1 MVVNITIRDVP
12 PEVRDILAA
21 RAKRRG
27 QSSQEFLKSTLV
39 DIAAKR
45 DKEEVLASIDARRA
59 TMSKVDVMSLL
70 GRDDDGRY

>member
-1 MVVNITIRDVP
+1 MVNITIRDVP
-12 PEVRDILAA
+12 PEVLDVLAA

-27 QSSQEFLKSTLV
+27 QSSQEFLKATLV

-59 TMSKVDVMSLL
+59 TLSKVDVLSLL
-70 GRDDDGRY
+70 DRDDDGRY

>member
-1 MVVNITIRDVP
+1 MVNITIRDVP
-12 PEVRDILAA
+12 PEVRDVLAA

-27 QSSQEFLKSTLV
+27 QSSQEFLKATLV

-59 TMSKVDVMSLL
+59 TLSKVDVLSLL
-70 GRDDDGRY
+70 DRDDDGHY

>member
-1 MVVNITIRDVP
+1 MVNITIRDVP
-12 PEVRDILAA
+12 PEVRDVLAA

-27 QSSQEFLKSTLV
+27 QSAQEFLKATLV

-59 TMSKVDVMSLL
+59 TQSKVDVMSLL

>member
-1 MVVNITIRDVP
+1 MVNITIRDVP
-12 PEVRDILAA
+12 PEVRDVLAA

-27 QSSQEFLKSTLV
+27 QSAQEFLKATLV

-59 TMSKVDVMSLL
+59 TLSKVDVLSLL
-70 GRDDDGRY
+70 ERDDDGRY

>member
-1 MVVNITIRDVP
+1 MVVNITLRVVP
-12 PEVRDILAA
+12 PEVRDVLAA

-27 QSSQEFLKSTLV
+27 QSAQEFLKATLV

-45 DKEEVLASIDARRA
+45 DKEEVLASIDARRD
-59 TMSKVDVMSLL
+59 TLSKVDVMSLL

>member
-1 MVVNITIRDVP
+1 MVNITIRDVP

-27 QSSQEFLKSTLV
+27 QSAQEFLKATLV

-59 TMSKVDVMSLL
+59 TQSKVDVMSLL

>member
-12 PEVRDILAA
+12 PGVRDVLAA

-27 QSSQEFLKSTLV
+27 QSAQEFLKATLV

-59 TMSKVDVMSLL
+59 TLSKVDVMSLL

>member
-1 MVVNITIRDVP
+1 MVSITIRDVP
-12 PEVRDILAA
+12 PEVRDVFAA

-27 QSSQEFLKSTLV
+27 QSSQEFLKATLV

-59 TMSKVDVMSLL
+59 TLSKVDVMSLL

>member
-1 MVVNITIRDVP
+1 MVNITIRDVP

-59 TMSKVDVMSLL
+59 TLSKVDVMSLL

>member
-1 MVVNITIRDVP
+1 MVNITIRDVP
-12 PEVRDILAA
+12 PEVRDALAT

-27 QSSQEFLKSTLV
+27 QSSQEFLKATLV

-59 TMSKVDVMSLL
+59 TLSKVDVMSLL

>member
-1 MVVNITIRDVP
+1 MVNITLRVVP
-12 PEVRDILAA
+12 PEVRDVLAA

-27 QSSQEFLKSTLV
+27 QSAQEFLKATLV

-45 DKEEVLASIDARRA
+45 DKEEVLASIDARRD
-59 TMSKVDVMSLL
+59 TLSKVDVMSLL

>member
-12 PEVRDILAA
+12 PEVRDVLAA
-21 RAKRRG
+21 RAKSRG
-27 QSSQEFLKSTLV
+27 QSSQEYLKAALL

-59 TMSKVDVMSLL
+59 RLPKIDVMSLL
-70 GRDDDGRY
+70 VRDDDGRY

>member
-27 QSSQEFLKSTLV
+27 QSSQEFLKATLV

-59 TMSKVDVMSLL
+59 TLSKVDVLSLL
-70 GRDDDGRY
+70 DRDDEGRY

>member
-1 MVVNITIRDVP
+1 MVNITIRDGP

-27 QSSQEFLKSTLV
+27 QSSQEFLKATLV

-59 TMSKVDVMSLL
+59 TLSKVDVLSLL
-70 GRDDDGRY
+70 DRDDDGRY

>member
-1 MVVNITIRDVP
+1 MVNITIRDVP
-12 PEVRDILAA
+12 PEVRDALAA

-27 QSSQEFLKSTLV
+27 QSAQEFLKATLV

-59 TMSKVDVMSLL
+59 MLSKVDVMSLL
-70 GRDDDGRY
+70 TRDDDGRY

>member
-1 MVVNITIRDVP
+1 MVNITIRDVP
-12 PEVRDILAA
+12 PEVRDVIAA

-27 QSSQEFLKSTLV
+27 QSSKEFLKATLV

-59 TMSKVDVMSLL
+59 TLSKVDVLSLL
-70 GRDDDGRY
+70 DRDDDGRY

>member
-1 MVVNITIRDVP
+1 MVNITIRDIP
-12 PEVRDILAA
+12 PEVRDVLAG

-27 QSSQEFLKSTLV
+27 QSSQEFLKATLV

-59 TMSKVDVMSLL
+59 TLSKVGVMSLL